1 MTTSTKAKPLFD
13 PPLVRQAMLDALRK
27 LDPRIQV
34 RNPVMFVVFV
44 GSVFTSLLFLQ
55 ALFGTGEAPPWFI
68 LAISLWLWF
77 TVLFANFS
85 EAIAEGRGKAQA
97 DSLRRARTE
106 LTAKRFGK
114 PTSGGD
120 YLAVPAAMGKPGE
133 VYSLVPASLLKK
145 GDIVLVEAGD
155 YIPSDGDVVE
165 GVASVN
171 ESAITGES
179 APVIR
184 ESRRRPERV
193 TGGTRVLSDWLVVR
207 DHRQPG

>member
-1 MTTSTKAKPLFD
+1 MTTSTKARPLFD

-44 GSVFTSLLFLQ
+44 GSIFTSLLFLQ
-55 ALFGTGEAPPWFI
+55 ALVGTGEAPIWFI

-114 PTSGGD
+114 PISGETIWRRLPPSANPARSIVSFQPVCSRKATSCWSRPGITF
-120 YLAVPAAMGKPGE
+120 PAM
-133 VYSLVPASLLKK
+133 VM
-145 GDIVLVEAGD
+145 
-155 YIPSDGDVVE
+155 
-165 GVASVN
+165 
-171 ESAITGES
+171 
-179 APVIR
+179 
-184 ESRRRPERV
+184 
-193 TGGTRVLSDWLVVR
+193 
-207 DHRQPG
+207 

>member
-1 MTTSTKAKPLFD
+1 MTTSTRARPLFD

-44 GSVFTSLLFLQ
+44 GSIFTSLLFLQ
-55 ALFGTGEAPPWFI
+55 ALFGTGEAPTWFI

-114 PTSGGD
+114 ADLRRRLSGG
-120 YLAVPAAMGKPGE
+120 ASPPSACPARSILWFRPVCSRKATSCWSRPAITFPAMGM
-133 VYSLVPASLLKK
+133 
-145 GDIVLVEAGD
+145 
-155 YIPSDGDVVE
+155 
-165 GVASVN
+165 
-171 ESAITGES
+171 
-179 APVIR
+179 
-184 ESRRRPERV
+184 
-193 TGGTRVLSDWLVVR
+193 
-207 DHRQPG
+207 

>member
-1 MTTSTKAKPLFD
+1 MTTSTRARPLFD

-34 RNPVMFVVFV
+34 RNPVMFVVLV

-55 ALFGTGEAPPWFI
+55 ALFGTGEAPTWFI

-77 TVLFANFS
+77 TVLFANFA

-114 PTSGGD
+114 PTEESTWRRPVLSEPD
-120 YLAVPAAMGKPGE
+120 E
-133 VYSLVPASLLKK
+133 VYSGPGESAQERRRRS
-145 GDIVLVEAGD
+145 GRGRRFH
-155 YIPSDGDVVE
+155 PRRWGDVIE
-165 GVASVN
+165 GIASVN

-184 ESRRRPERV
+184 ESR
-193 TGGTRVLSDWLVVR
+193 
-207 DHRQPG
+207 